1 MNDMIENP
9 NWAVQ
14 TGGTG
19 TVRGFGIAHDARLS
33 PDFLAG
39 GALVTGDFSG
49 NASFGSTLLTSR
61 GKEDAFVMH
70 VTAVGAIDWAVQA
83 GGASHDQG
91 ISIAHDGAGGAF
103 VTGSFS
109 DKASFGSTLLTTSRS
124 TEAVFVMHVT
134 ESGAIDWAVQAVGSS
149 SSYGIAHDG
158 VGGALVAGYFSG
170 KASFGSTPFTS
181 RGEEDAFVMHVT
193 ASGAIDW
200 AVQAVGSS
208 HSCGIAYDGAGG
220 ALVTGYFR
228 GNVLFGSTSLTSRGM
243 AVTDTFVMHV
253 TASGAIDWAVQAAG
267 ESATDSNG
275 IAYDGAGGALVTGDF
290 RGKASFGSTSLT
302 SRGSTDA
309 YVMHVTASGAIDW
322 VVQAGGESVTSK
334 GIAYDGAGGALV
346 TGDFRG
352 KASFGSTSLTSR
364 GSLDTFVMHVT
375 ASGAINWVVQ
385 TGGSSVS
392 PRAIAHDG
400 AGHALVTGH
409 FSGTASGGGGPAN
422 GPEPDTVQY
431 AVTGPPVVE
440 DDARSFVVQV
450 WAFIAANMALFKES
464 LDTTEKRYAYTLDR
478 LERAVTDLE
487 VTVLVTGCIVEP
499 ATQRMH
505 WNRHIRSVH
514 HEVFIPQQLA
524 DNQLDGTVIIRPIP
538 SSSQH
543 PILFKAP

>member
-1 MNDMIENP
+1 
-9 NWAVQ
+9 
-14 TGGTG
+14 
-19 TVRGFGIAHDARLS
+19 
-33 PDFLAG
+33 
-39 GALVTGDFSG
+39 
-49 NASFGSTLLTSR
+49 
-61 GKEDAFVMH
+61 
-70 VTAVGAIDWAVQA
+70 
-83 GGASHDQG
+83 
-91 ISIAHDGAGGAF
+91 
-103 VTGSFS
+103 
-109 DKASFGSTLLTTSRS
+109 
-124 TEAVFVMHVT
+124 
-134 ESGAIDWAVQAVGSS
+134 
-149 SSYGIAHDG
+149 
-158 VGGALVAGYFSG
+158 
-170 KASFGSTPFTS
+170 
-181 RGEEDAFVMHVT
+181 MHVT

-400 AGHALVTGH
+400 A
-409 FSGTASGGGGPAN
+409 
-422 GPEPDTVQY
+422 
-431 AVTGPPVVE
+431 
-440 DDARSFVVQV
+440 
-450 WAFIAANMALFKES
+450 
-464 LDTTEKRYAYTLDR
+464 
-478 LERAVTDLE
+478 
-487 VTVLVTGCIVEP
+487 
-499 ATQRMH
+499 
-505 WNRHIRSVH
+505 
-514 HEVFIPQQLA
+514 
-524 DNQLDGTVIIRPIP
+524 
-538 SSSQH
+538 
-543 PILFKAP
+543 